1 MALGILYVFC
11 NYNHVLQL
19 QSIKGRK
26 IGDSMSN
33 MIYVTRSS
41 NLATHCLYIGV
52 NVPQK
57 APIPLPYTKTQVH
70 YPHSLV
76 WHAGPT
82 HHPAR
87 PTDVILY
94 LRKLPSPCHT
104 QKLEDIIHTARSDML
119 ALPPTLPTHCC
130 DSVPQGAPVPLPY
143 TETPGHYPHSPV
155 ITCWLYP
162 PPCRLTDVMILYL
175 RKLPSPCHTQK
186 LQDIIHTARVWHAGP
201 TPHPADP
208 LMWYCT
214 SGSSRPPA
222 IHRNSRTLSTQP
234 ESDMLALSPTLPTHW
249 CDTVPQEAPV
259 PLPYTETPG
268 HYPHSPVITCWPY
281 PAPWR
286 PSDVILYLRKLPS
299 PCHTQKLQDII
310 HTARSDMLALSP
322 TLPTHWC
329 DTLPQ
334 EAPVLLPYT
343 ETQGHYPHSPSLTCR
358 PPQRGTVA
366 WVSLHTH
373 WSAWLPPWLP
383 WGWCYLVMCWF
394 HHCGPGTWK
403 YSLDC
408 MNLVLF
414 YLRNNFLNQ
423 KTR

>member
-11 NYNHVLQL
+11 DYNHVLQL

-26 IGDSMSN
+26 IGDWMSN

-82 HHPAR
+82 PHPAR

-119 ALPPTLPTHCC
+119 ALPPTLPTHWC
-130 DSVPQGAPVPLPY
+130 DTVPQGAPVPLPY

-155 ITCWLYP
+155 ITCWPYP
-162 PPCRLTDVMILYL
+162 PTCRLTDVMILYL

-234 ESDMLALSPTLPTHW
+234 ESDMLALPPTLPTHW
-249 CDTVPQEAPV
+249 CD
-259 PLPYTETPG
+259 
-268 HYPHSPVITCWPY
+268 
-281 PAPWR
+281 
-286 PSDVILYLRKLPS
+286 YLRKLPS

-310 HTARSDMLALSP
+310 HTARLLHAGPTPHPADPLMWYCTSGSSRPPAIHRNSRTLS
-322 TLPTHWC
+322 
-329 DTLPQ
+329 
-334 EAPVLLPYT
+334 
-343 ETQGHYPHSPSLTCR
+343 TQPGLTCWPY
-358 PPQRGTVA
+358 PPPCQPTDVI
-366 WVSLHTH
+366 L
-373 WSAWLPPWLP
+373 
-383 WGWCYLVMCWF
+383 
-394 HHCGPGTWK
+394 
-403 YSLDC
+403 
-408 MNLVLF
+408 
-414 YLRNNFLNQ
+414 YLRKLPSSCHTQ
-423 KTR
+423 KLKDIIHTARVWHAGLHDGVQ